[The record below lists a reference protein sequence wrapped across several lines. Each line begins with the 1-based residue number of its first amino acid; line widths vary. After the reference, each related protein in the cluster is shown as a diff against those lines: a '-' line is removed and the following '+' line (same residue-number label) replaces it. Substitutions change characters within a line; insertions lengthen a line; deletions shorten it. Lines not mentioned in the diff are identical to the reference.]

1 MKFMLQNRYKETALD
16 LVYRLDPFRR
26 FEHDVEPKKL
36 YNLLE
41 VQSCGL

>member
-1 MKFMLQNRYKETALD
+1 MKFMLQNGYETALD
-16 LVYRLDPFRR
+16 LVYRINPYESL
-26 FEHDVEPKKL
+26 EAEPKKL